1 VLDTLRPLPRSR
13 VLAWWVAVALFAA
26 TFAPAPLTFLG

>member
-1 VLDTLRPLPRSR
+1 

-26 TFAPAPLTFLG
+26 TFAPAPLTTLG